1 MTDTSA
7 EHHLPPPVHTHFKRM
22 YLVSAEVVDALRQSQ
37 QGNPPPPP
45 PGGDQAQSPSVH
57 PPQPPPAA
65 AADPTAPEAPAS
77 SSSTLPNITPLPQ
90 PGPGS
95 APTTTPHAPPPDH
108 QIAGPS
114 RGGIPCGVRLTNGKQ
129 CSQWFDNA
137 DQLIKHQDTWHPT
150 HLTAPVNTS
159 RQLLTTPAQL
169 EAAEQAVDQALHD
182 SIEGE
187 RKFSGPTKRRLHQNA
202 DASKRLIRPD
212 HLQCQSC
219 PFRGNTPQELA
230 AHHQDVHVN
239 AIDFRPLRESKNGGK
254 GRKGVKARSLNTV
267 ETYEQD
273 SPVANNMEPTQP
285 TTPSRTQS
293 TTPSRTQPTTRSRTS
308 HPQRA
313 PTSRQTRKK
322 EPQQPARVQP
332 TRTKRGGVAK
342 LPTRIMTRQNLP
354 DPWKGKLP
362 AEVVG
367 HHMYREKKAPPPP
380 TPEEQQHARDLHNRV
395 KRRKIDP
402 YAPYEPPIQGKRRK
416 RKVNKKPKRLARS
429 TAISRYKAKSKR
441 TSNPAVQRNVAAL
454 GLSGYNN

>member
-37 QGNPPPPP
+37 QDNPPPPP

-65 AADPTAPEAPAS
+65 AADPTAPGAPAS

-187 RKFSGPTKRRLHQNA
+187 KKFSGPTKRRLHQNA

-293 TTPSRTQPTTRSRTS
+293 TTPSRTQSTTRSRTS

-313 PTSRQTRKK
+313 PTSRRTRKK